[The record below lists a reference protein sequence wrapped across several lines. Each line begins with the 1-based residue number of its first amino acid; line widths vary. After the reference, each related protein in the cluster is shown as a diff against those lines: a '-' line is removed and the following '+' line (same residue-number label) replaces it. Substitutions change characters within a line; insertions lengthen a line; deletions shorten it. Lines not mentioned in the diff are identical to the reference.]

1 MSNSPLTIRSLAA
14 RAVAAPLARPLRTA
28 SGDVP
33 VSPLLLIDVQSEE
46 GPAGRAYVFGYTTL
60 TLRALHAQLADL
72 EEVVRGR
79 PATPAAV
86 ADELAARFR
95 LLGRQGLLGMALAG
109 LDMALWDL
117 QGRALGRPLV
127 ELLGGRAAPVP
138 AYDSYG
144 IVDPAAD
151 AAALERSVDQ
161 GFRAVKIKIGVADL
175 AWDMQNVAG
184 VREVLGP
191 GRALD
196 G

>member
-1 MSNSPLTIRSLAA
+1 MSSPALTIRSLAA

-46 GPAGRAYVFGYTTL
+46 GPAGRAYIFGYTTL
-60 TLRALHAQLADL
+60 TLRALHALLADL
-72 EEVVRGR
+72 AEVVRGR

-117 QGRALGRPLV
+117 QGP
-127 ELLGGRAAPVP
+127 GGRAA
-138 AYDSYG
+138 G
-144 IVDPAAD
+144 
-151 AAALERSVDQ
+151 
-161 GFRAVKIKIGVADL
+161 
-175 AWDMQNVAG
+175 
-184 VREVLGP
+184 
-191 GRALD
+191 GRAARRAGGAPSPPTTATASSIRPRTPRPWSAASSRASAPSRSRSGLPT
-196 G
+196 